1 MELFEAAFASV
12 NIIPTALLVFVLIYW
27 VAVILGLLDID
38 LFNLEIEVDTE
49 LDVDADGAGSVVWL
63 NSVLAFFNLGRVP
76 FMLFVTFVAVPFWVI
91 SILLNYYVTYSF
103 PWVGFILLIP
113 AFIGSLFVSKI
124 LTTPFVK
131 MFAVLEKEHDSSV
144 TIIGQMCTVTLP
156 ANSEELGQAAV
167 KTAGAPL
174 LLNVKTTQGKSL
186 KKGQTALVIDYNQEN
201 KIYLIEPYETI

>member
-49 LDVDADGAGSVVWL
+49 LDVDADGAGSIVWL

-76 FMLFVTFVAVPFWVI
+76 FMLFVTFVAVPFWAF

-103 PWVGFILLIP
+103 PWIGFLLLIP

-131 MFAVLEKEHDSSV
+131 MFAV
-144 TIIGQMCTVTLP
+144 
-156 ANSEELGQAAV
+156 
-167 KTAGAPL
+167 
-174 LLNVKTTQGKSL
+174 
-186 KKGQTALVIDYNQEN
+186 
-201 KIYLIEPYETI
+201 